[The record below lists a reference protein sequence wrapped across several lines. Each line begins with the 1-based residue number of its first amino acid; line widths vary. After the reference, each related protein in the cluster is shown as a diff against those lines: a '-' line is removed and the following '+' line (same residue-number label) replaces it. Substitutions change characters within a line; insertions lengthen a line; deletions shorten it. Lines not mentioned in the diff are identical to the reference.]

1 MKRDSEPV
9 RAKASTGLGAPPSMP
24 RHDMSRAGASLK
36 GDLSTSASK
45 DALLSVDS
53 STPGAAHIKRAP
65 STSTAPTH
73 HRDTPSASPS
83 DGTEDTLSRLAAVVA
98 EAGVESNAGD
108 GGLLDAIE
116 RDLSRIESALA
127 ALAQEAESHQGA
139 AAHLL
144 VSGGKR
150 IRPTCVLLAAALG
163 GAAPRRE
170 AAEAKEQANR
180 VHAFALA
187 AELVHQA
194 TLLHDDVL
202 DLGTTRRG
210 KPCARLV
217 YGNAASIYGGDW
229 LLVRALTTVLDAGDN
244 AVLRNLLGTIETMV
258 DAEVHQLKT
267 KGTFRTT
274 LADYERIALGK
285 TAALFR
291 WALEAGAVAGGLD
304 DAARQALGR
313 VGDSLGLAFQMV
325 DDILDVVGDAAVTG
339 KKQAG
344 DLREGKLAYPLVK
357 ALSEQVIKAQDIASI
372 AETLASG
379 DEQQGLGALAQ
390 LQARCCELGI
400 IDRCRA
406 EVRALTERALM
417 DLKQVPA
424 SPARTL
430 LAEIITVSAG
440 REA

>member
-9 RAKASTGLGAPPSMP
+9 RAKANTGLGVPPSTP
-24 RHDMSRAGASLK
+24 R
-36 GDLSTSASK
+36 GDLS
-45 DALLSVDS
+45 LSGAPLGRG
-53 STPGAAHIKRAP
+53 PGALVGEEAVRPPELPDQEASALRAL
-65 STSTAPTH
+65 SNAPAAEGGPTQ
-73 HRDTPSASPS
+73 RRASETLPPGAG
-83 DGTEDTLSRLAAVVA
+83 DEDTLSRLAVVVA
-98 EAGVESNAGD
+98 EAGVEANGCE
-108 GGLLDAIE
+108 GGLLDTIE
-116 RDLSRIESALA
+116 CDLERIEAALA
-127 ALAQEAESHQGA
+127 SLAQEAEHHQEA

-144 VSGGKR
+144 TSGGKR

-163 GAAPRRE
+163 GVAGVTSRGKRARD
-170 AAEAKEQANR
+170 
-180 VHAFALA
+180 FALA

-229 LLVRALTTVLDAGDN
+229 LLARALTTVLDGGDN
-244 AVLRNLLGTIETMV
+244 TVLRSLLGTIETMV
-258 DAEVHQLKT
+258 DAEVLQLKT

-274 LADYERIALGK
+274 MADYECIALGK

-291 WALEAGAVAGGLD
+291 WALEAGAAAGGLE
-304 DAARQALGR
+304 AAAQQALGR
-313 VGDSLGLAFQMV
+313 LGDSLGLAFQMV

-339 KKQAG
+339 KKRAS

-357 ALSEQVIKAQDIASI
+357 ALSEQVIEAGEIASI
-372 AETLASG
+372 AEALSSG
-379 DEQQGLGALAQ
+379 DAQEGLDALDRLGQ
-390 LQARCCELGI
+390 RCVENGI

-406 EVRALTERALM
+406 DVTALTSHALAELEYVPAVPARAL
-417 DLKQVPA
+417 
-424 SPARTL
+424 
-430 LAEIITVSAG
+430 LADIITVSAR